1 MHLLA
6 RRSFVLGSLLL
17 GGAPPLLAADL
28 TDWLKFDAFGTLAAY
43 QGDDPVAGARADQR
57 TARTT
62 SNKDWRFDGDSQ
74 LTAQFTVNAQ
84 GPVRGVLQL
93 LSKDDVIDRFRPR
106 VEWLYLG
113 WDATPDLSLKVGRVV
128 APVFLMSD
136 TRNIGFAQTAVR
148 PNQTIYQINPITSID
163 GANLNWSES
172 VGGGNLSIEAAAGKT
187 DLSLTNGSIQVNR
200 TASLAARWQQ
210 GGLTLRGGATSFEL
224 DGNLPG
230 TQAALSTL
238 SSGATGCTNC
248 AAVFAQRF
256 RFTDIKGSIATLAMA
271 LELGQAT
278 LQTEWARRNSNSTLI
293 PDVQGWYLQGSY
305 RIGAWTPYAATGAL
319 RFKEPPLGLSTAA
332 AAPPAAAAANAAF
345 DHYLINPNDRKTQQ
359 LGLRWDFHESAALKV
374 QVESIKQTR
383 APFLGI
389 NSVVYSPNMPPINP
403 AYRGP
408 AWDGRMKVL
417 SVNLDFV
424 F

>member
-1 MHLLA
+1 MHPLA
-6 RRSFVLGSLLL
+6 PRSLVLGSLLL
-17 GGAPPLLAADL
+17 GGAPPLLAAEL

-57 TARTT
+57 TARYT

-74 LTAQFTVNAQ
+74 LTTQFTVNAP

-113 WDATPDLSLKVGRVV
+113 WDASPDLSLKLGRVV
-128 APVFLMSD
+128 APVFLLSD

-148 PNQTIYQINPITSID
+148 PNQTVYQVNPITSID
-163 GANLNWSES
+163 GANLNWSKS
-172 VGGGNLSIEAAAGKT
+172 LGGGNLAIEAAAGKT
-187 DLSLTNGSIQVNR
+187 DLSLTNGSFQVNR
-200 TASLAARWQQ
+200 AASLAARWQQ
-210 GGLTLRGGATSFEL
+210 GALTLRGGLTTFAL
-224 DGNLPG
+224 DGNLPA
-230 TQAALSTL
+230 TQAALNTL

-256 RFTDIKGSIATLAMA
+256 RFKDIKGDIATLALAAEM
-271 LELGQAT
+271 GSAT
-278 LQTEWARRNSNSTLI
+278 LQAEWARRNSNSSLI

-305 RIGAWTPYAATGAL
+305 RIGSWTPYAAAGAL
-319 RFKEPPLGLSTAA
+319 RFKEPALGLLTAA
-332 AAPPAAAAANAAF
+332 AAPAAAAAANAAF

-359 LGLRWDFHESAALKV
+359 FGLRWDFHESAALKV
-374 QVESIKQTR
+374 QLERIKQNR
-383 APFLGI
+383 PPFLGI

-408 AWDGRMKVL
+408 GWDGRMNVL